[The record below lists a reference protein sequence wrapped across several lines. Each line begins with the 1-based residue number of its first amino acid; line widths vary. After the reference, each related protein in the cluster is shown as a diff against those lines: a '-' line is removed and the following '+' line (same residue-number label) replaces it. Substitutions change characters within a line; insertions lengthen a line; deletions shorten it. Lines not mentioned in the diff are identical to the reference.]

1 MQKNESSY
9 LGELSIWRL
18 LYKQGLPASIGVL
31 VLSLNIVVDTMF
43 VGNFIGPNAIAAI
56 NVVLPIAFF
65 ISALGLAIG
74 IGGGSIISRA
84 LGANDSSLANRTF
97 GNQTTL
103 TFLLTFVLGVVGLV
117 FADTLIPMFGGKGE
131 LFDLA
136 KTYYEIV
143 LYGVPIQ

>member
-84 LGANDSSLANRTF
+84 LGANNLEVAHQTF
-97 GNQTTL
+97 GNQVTL
-103 TFLLTFVLGVVGLV
+103 TIILTSVVALVGLI
-117 FADTLIPMFGGKGE
+117 FAESLIH
-131 LFDLA
+131 LF
-136 KTYYEIV
+136 
-143 LYGVPIQ
+143 

>member
-1 MQKNESSY
+1 MQENKSSY

-43 VGNFIGPNAIAAI
+43 VGNFIGPNGIAAI

-74 IGGGSIISRA
+74 VGGGSIISRA
-84 LGANDSSLANRTF
+84 LGANNHDLASRTF
-97 GNQTTL
+97 GNQVTL
-103 TFLLTFVLGVVGLV
+103 TLLLTSAMGIIGLL
-117 FADTLIPMFGGKGE
+117 FAESLIPMFGGKGD
-131 LFDLA
+131 LF
-136 KTYYEIV
+136 
-143 LYGVPIQ
+143 